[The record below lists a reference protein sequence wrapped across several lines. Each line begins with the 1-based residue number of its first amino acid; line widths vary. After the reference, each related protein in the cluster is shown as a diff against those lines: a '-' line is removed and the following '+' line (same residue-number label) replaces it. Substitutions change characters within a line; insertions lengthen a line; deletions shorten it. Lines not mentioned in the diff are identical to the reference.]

1 MSFWLTIILQQLYNS
16 ERLDCEACS
25 SSLCDRIYKHV
36 SSQCFCDWR
45 YWFYANFLHFSP
57 TKADFIRAKH
67 QMLAFVFR
75 PGKDDTLLLED
86 DLSRQLHSS
95 VRTSNLETSLRLLS
109 QGADPN
115 YFHEVHMCIHM
126 VSITLYKN
134 FFGQHPQ
141 ALFLWVKYL
150 EHEGEYARPSRGKVY
165 AAVFSCPLMA
175 SILWC
180 LGIIYVY

>member
-1 MSFWLTIILQQLYNS
+1 MQKDFGWETCKFSLYNCIDKHFDGNFS
-16 ERLDCEACS
+16 F
-25 SSLCDRIYKHV
+25 HV
-36 SSQCFCDWR
+36 SG
-45 YWFYANFLHFSP
+45 YWYYINLPHSSP

-115 YFHEVHMCIHM
+115 YFHEVCTCIHTISSSLKWKCVVELSQAVP
-126 VSITLYKN
+126 VSLIE
-134 FFGQHPQ
+134 
-141 ALFLWVKYL
+141 L
-150 EHEGEYARPSRGKVY
+150 EHG
-165 AAVFSCPLMA
+165 AAFGAKIKNMWKDHTILSVF
-175 SILWC
+175 
-180 LGIIYVY
+180 